1 MEQLFG
7 EQARDLASA
16 ALIPLRGHLVLGLL
30 AISSHDPD
38 RFHAGKGTEFLVRLG
53 ELVNRRLEV
62 ALRGPA

>member
-16 ALIPLRGHLVLGLL
+16 ALIPLRGQLVLGLL